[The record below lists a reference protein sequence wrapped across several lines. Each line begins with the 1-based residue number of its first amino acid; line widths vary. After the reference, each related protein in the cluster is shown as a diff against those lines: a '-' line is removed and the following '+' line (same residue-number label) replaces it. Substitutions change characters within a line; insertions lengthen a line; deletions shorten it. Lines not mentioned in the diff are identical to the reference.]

1 MTKKDWKWKTDPWD
15 DPQARMTKRELMTG
29 MIAAGLVQDGEM
41 ENIDIAFHATEI
53 TEQLIERLEKEKEE
67 RNGE

>member
-1 MTKKDWKWKTDPWD
+1 
-15 DPQARMTKRELMTG
+15 MTKRELMTG